1 LNQPI
6 LDKKLP
12 RQQQSQNMTCPDA
25 CPVSYA
31 MSLIGG
37 KWKCV
42 ILYQLVN
49 GPKRF
54 GELRRA
60 VPQITQRMLTLAL
73 RELEA
78 DGLVNR
84 DVHQVVPPHV
94 EYSLTIVGNDL
105 RPVLSSLSEWG
116 TSHYQ
121 AHAKGAKLRKT
132 GK

>member
-1 LNQPI
+1 MDKPI
-6 LDKKLP
+6 LDKK
-12 RQQQSQNMTCPDA
+12 QQIENITRPDV
-25 CPVSYA
+25 CPVSHA

-37 KWKCV
+37 KWKCI
-42 ILYQLVN
+42 ILYHLVD
-49 GPKRF
+49 GPRRF

-73 RELEA
+73 REMEA

-94 EYSLTIVGNDL
+94 EYSLTIVGVDL
-105 RPVLSSLSEWG
+105 YPVLSSLSQWG
-116 TSHYQ
+116 SSHYQ
-121 AHAKGAKLRKT
+121 AHSRGSKLPR